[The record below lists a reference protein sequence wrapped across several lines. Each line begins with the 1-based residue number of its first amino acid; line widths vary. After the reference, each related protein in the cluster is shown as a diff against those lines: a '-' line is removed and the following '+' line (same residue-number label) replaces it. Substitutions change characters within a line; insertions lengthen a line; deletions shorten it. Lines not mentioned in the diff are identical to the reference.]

1 MYGKKILVTVI
12 EEELKGVLSFEE
24 IAARIEIPK
33 LDTHGD
39 LSFPCFSL
47 AKVYQSPPQKI
58 AHELA
63 EKLAHPLF
71 TQIESAGG
79 YVNIKLKR
87 VQASKEILE
96 KVIGAGLDYGS
107 QQKDGHINIDFSSPN
122 IAKPF
127 AMGHLRSTVIG
138 NSIGLLAE
146 KLGYQVTRINHIG
159 DWGTQFGKLLYAYS
173 KWGDEQA
180 VKQNPIK
187 ELFRLYVQFHDEAA
201 KYPQLEEEGRAW
213 FKILETGDPKAL
225 KLWQWF
231 RDESLKDFMTI
242 YNRIQVGFD
251 SYHGEAFYNDKMAR
265 VVNLLQEKDLL
276 EESEGAMVVRLEEY
290 ELPPCLIQKS
300 DGTSLYATRDLAAA
314 IYRKETYDF
323 DTSLYVV
330 GREQTIHFEQIKAV
344 LAKMGYDWA
353 EEIVHVPFGMI
364 LKDGK
369 KMSTRKGKV
378 ILLQEVLDEIELL
391 VTEQMEAKNP
401 ALQDKK
407 AIIQQI
413 GAGAVIFHDL
423 KNHRLHDV
431 EFSLKQMTSFEGET
445 GPYLQYSHVRACSI
459 LDKVK
464 ENPALLVQGLEDG
477 DSWRVIKQLD
487 AFPSVV
493 EKAYH
498 EKAPSIMADYL
509 LKLAKAFNRLY
520 GKVKVID
527 HKEYL
532 PVVIGVQTVLKEGLR
547 LLGVKAPAKM

>member
-1 MYGKKILVTVI
+1 MYGKKTLATVLEGELNRDLSYQEI
-12 EEELKGVLSFEE
+12 EAL
-24 IAARIEIPK
+24 IEVPK

-39 LSFPCFSL
+39 LSFPCFTL

-58 AHELA
+58 AQGLA
-63 EKLAHPLF
+63 EKLSHPLF
-71 TQIESAGG
+71 AQIESAGG
-79 YVNIKLKR
+79 YVNVKLNR
-87 VQASKEILE
+87 VMASRDILE
-96 KVIGAGLDYGS
+96 NMIASGADYGN
-107 QQKDGHINIDFSSPN
+107 QQKNGHITIDLSSPN

-146 KLGYQVTRINHIG
+146 KLGNQVTRINHIG

-173 KWGDEQA
+173 EWGDEQT
-180 VKQNPIK
+180 VKQNPIQ

-201 KYPQLEEEGRAW
+201 KHPELDEEGRAW
-213 FKILETGDPKAL
+213 FKKLETGDPKAL
-225 KLWQWF
+225 DLWLWF
-231 RDESLKDFMTI
+231 RDESLKDFKTI
-242 YNRIQVGFD
+242 YNRLHVDFD

-265 VVNLLQEKDLL
+265 VIKLLQEKNLL
-276 EESEGAMVVRLEEY
+276 EESEGAMVVQLDEY
-290 ELPPCLIQKS
+290 DLPPCLIQKS
-300 DGTSLYATRDLAAA
+300 DGSSLYATRDLAAA

-323 DTSLYVV
+323 DASLYVV
-330 GREQTIHFEQIKAV
+330 GREQTIHFQQLKAV
-344 LAKMGYDWA
+344 LAKMGYEWA
-353 EEIVHVPFGMI
+353 EDIVHVPFGMI

-391 VTEQMEAKNP
+391 VTEQMDAKNP
-401 ALQDKK
+401 ALKDKE
-407 AIIQQI
+407 AIRQQI

-431 EFSLKQMTSFEGET
+431 EFSLEQMTSFEGET

-459 LDKVK
+459 LEKVK
-464 ENPALLVQGLEDG
+464 ENPTLLVQGLED
-477 DSWRVIKQLD
+477 DESWKVLKQLA
-487 AFPSVV
+487 AFPAIV

-509 LKLAKAFNRLY
+509 LKLAQAFNRLY

-527 HKEYL
+527 HQEYL
-532 PVVIGVQTVLKEGLR
+532 PVVFGVQSVLNEGLR
-547 LLGVKAPAKM
+547 LLGIQAPAKM